1 MTLSLPEDNKT
12 QTAAVASPDSTQTL
26 EELVRLA
33 TFGAEVSAAL
43 TQAASLRDMLQRCA
57 AAMVHHLD
65 AAFARIW
72 TLTAGEN
79 VLKLQAS
86 AGLYTHLDG
95 PHSRVPVGQF
105 KIGLIAQERKPHLT
119 NAVVGDPRVHD
130 QDWAKREGM
139 LAFAGY
145 PLIIEERVVGV
156 MALFARHPLTAAALQ
171 AMAAV
176 ADGIAMG
183 IERKQAER
191 ENRRLARYNRL
202 LLESIGEGIYSIDTQ
217 GECTFINQRGAAL
230 LGFTPDE
237 VVGKN
242 MHDLV
247 HHCHADGSPYARE
260 ECPIFQ
266 VFQTGQGCR
275 VDTEVFWRHDG
286 TCVPVEY
293 ASFPL
298 VEDDVV
304 QGAVVSFTDITE
316 RRRAAVELKEAKEAA
331 ESANLAKSQ
340 FLANMSHELRTPL
353 NAVILYSELLQEEAA
368 DAGAQEFIPDLEKIN
383 TAGKQLLALINDV
396 LDFSKIE
403 AGRMEVSPETFA
415 IATMIQDVV
424 NTVQPLVQQKGNT
437 LTVHCPSDLGMMYSD
452 LTKGRQVL
460 FNLLSNAAK
469 FTEHGSITLDVA
481 RDATDA
487 GDWVTFQVMD
497 SGIGMTPE
505 QMDKLFQTFSQADA
519 STTRKYGG
527 TGLGLA
533 ITKRVCHLL
542 GGDVGVVSEPGK
554 GSIFTVRLPAVL
566 APAETPAEANP
577 VTSPNQDG
585 ADTVLVIDDDA
596 VVRDVMRRLLTG
608 EGFRVATA
616 SDGVEGLRLARQ
628 LRPAVITL
636 DVLMP
641 HMDGWAVLTAL
652 KAEPGLADI
661 PVIMLT
667 MIDEKNFGYLLGA
680 ADYMTKPIDRHRLTA
695 MLHKYRPAEPA
706 GTVLVVEDDS
716 ATRRML
722 RRMLKQQG
730 WAVTEA
736 ENGRVALERV
746 AEQRP
751 VLIVL
756 DLMMPTMD
764 GFTFIAELRQREEW
778 RTMPIVVLTAKD
790 LTPEERQRLSGSVAQ
805 ILSKGAYSR
814 EDLLDE
820 VRRCMASCAPENR
833 VGKAHGT

>member
-1 MTLSLPEDNKT
+1 MTRALSEDDKT
-12 QTAAVASPDSTQTL
+12 RTASVTCADITQAL
-26 EELVRLA
+26 EESKRLA
-33 TFGAEVSAAL
+33 TFGAEVGAAL

-72 TLTAGEN
+72 TLTPGGR
-79 VLKLQAS
+79 VLQLQAS

-95 PHSRVPVGQF
+95 PHSRVPLGQF

-119 NAVVGDPRVHD
+119 NAVIGDPRVHD
-130 QDWAKREGM
+130 QAWAKCEGM
-139 LAFAGY
+139 VAFAGY

-176 ADGIAMG
+176 ADGIAIG

-191 ENRRLARYNRL
+191 ENRRLARYNQL
-202 LLESIGEGIYSIDTQ
+202 LLESIGEGIYSINTQ
-217 GECTFINQRGAAL
+217 GDCTFINQRGATL

-237 VVGKN
+237 VLGKN

-260 ECPIFQ
+260 ACPIFQ
-266 VFQTGQGCR
+266 AFQTGQGCR

-286 TCVPVEY
+286 TAVPVEY
-293 ASFPL
+293 AAFPL
-298 VEDDVV
+298 VDDDAV
-304 QGAVVSFTDITE
+304 QGAVVSFTDITA
-316 RRRAAVELKEAKEAA
+316 RRRAEAELKEAKEAS
-331 ESANLAKSQ
+331 ENANLAKSQ

-368 DAGAQEFIPDLEKIN
+368 DAGAQEFIPDLEKIH
-383 TAGKQLLALINDV
+383 TAGQQLLALINDV

-403 AGRMEVSPETFA
+403 AGKMEISPEMFD

-424 NTVQPLVQQKGNT
+424 TTVQPLVQQKGNT
-437 LTVHCPSDLGMMYSD
+437 LTVHCASDLGMMHSD

-469 FTEHGSITLDVA
+469 FTEHGSITLAVA
-481 RDATDA
+481 REATVD
-487 GDWVTFQVMD
+487 GDWVIFQVTD

-505 QMDKLFQTFSQADA
+505 QVGKLFQTFSQADA
-519 STTRKYGG
+519 STTRKFGG

-533 ITKRVCHLL
+533 ITKRLCRLL
-542 GGDVGVVSEPGK
+542 GGDISVVSEPGQ
-554 GSIFTVRLPAVL
+554 GSTFTVQLPTAL
-566 APAETPAEANP
+566 GPTQAQAEASP
-577 VTSPNQDG
+577 VTGPSPAG
-585 ADTVLVIDDDA
+585 VSTVLVIDDDP
-596 VVRDVMRRLLTG
+596 VVRDVMRRVLDS
-608 EGFRVATA
+608 EGFWVVTA
-616 SDGVEGLRLARQ
+616 SGGEEGLRLARQ
-628 LRPAVITL
+628 FHPVVITL

-667 MIDEKNFGYLLGA
+667 MIDEQNFGYLLGA
-680 ADYMTKPIDRHRLTA
+680 SDYMTKPIDRQRLA
-695 MLHKYRPAEPA
+695 AILDKYRPAQPA

-716 ATRRML
+716 AARRML
-722 RRMLKQQG
+722 RRMLKKQG

-736 ENGRVALERV
+736 ENGRVALERMTD
-746 AEQRP
+746 QRP

-764 GFTFIAELRQREEW
+764 GFSFIAELRQREEW
-778 RTMPIVVLTAKD
+778 RTIPIVVLTAKE
-790 LTPEERQRLSGSVAQ
+790 LTTEERQRLNGSVEQ
-805 ILSKGAYSR
+805 ILLKGAYSR
-814 EDLLDE
+814 ADLLGE
-820 VRRCMASCAPENR
+820 VRRCVGSCTHESLGGEDQR
-833 VGKAHGT
+833 T